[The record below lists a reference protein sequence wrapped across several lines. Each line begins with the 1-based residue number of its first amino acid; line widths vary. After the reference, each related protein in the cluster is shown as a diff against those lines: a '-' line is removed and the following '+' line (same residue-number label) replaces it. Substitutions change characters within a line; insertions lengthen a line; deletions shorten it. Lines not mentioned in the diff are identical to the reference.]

1 MTAVLGVSAHY
12 HDAAA
17 ALVIDGRIV
26 AAQHEERLSRI
37 KNDASLPKRAMDAVL
52 RLGGISAGDLDAVV
66 FYENPYAKLERVLVG
81 TLRAFPRALRQ
92 FPRALGSQLGG
103 KIWVMDALADAL
115 SIPRAR
121 IELVRHHQAHAAS
134 AVYCSPFERAA
145 VMVVDA
151 VGEEACTSLWHAD
164 AEGLRE
170 LTHID
175 YPHSLGLFYAAITA
189 YLGFEVNDGEYKVMG
204 LAAYGKPARREE
216 MARLLKVASDG
227 SYELGLDY
235 FDRFTRTE
243 LGYGQK
249 LIGLLGPARSPF
261 ERWDLTTERDRAY
274 ADIARSAQDALEDAL
289 IAIATEAKRRTGED
303 ALCLAGGVA
312 LNAVANR
319 RIAREAGFANVF
331 VQPAAG
337 DAGGALGAAILG
349 ALTRGSP
356 RPAPLAGADLGVAVA
371 GAPIATHARALGLI
385 ALPVV
390 DVASAIADAIAAR
403 EIVAC
408 VQGRCEWGPRALGFR
423 SILARADDVEMRE
436 RLNRAVKKREPFRPF
451 APVVLESDAAAWFAG
466 GANAMTPFMTTVA
479 EVLKPEALPAV
490 THVDGTARVQTVGP
504 STQLGAVLGH
514 LKQRG
519 DIPVI
524 LNTSLNGPGEPMV
537 ATATDAL
544 SFFVRH
550 GVDRMFIDDVMLTRP
565 A

>member
-17 ALVIDGRIV
+17 ALVVDGRIV

-37 KNDASLPKRAMDAVL
+37 KNDASLPRRAIGAVL
-52 RLGGISAGDLDAVV
+52 RLGGIDAAALDAVV

-81 TLRAFPRALRQ
+81 ALRAFPGALGQ

-103 KIWVMDALADAL
+103 KVWVVDALADL
-115 SIPRAR
+115 LDIPRAKV
-121 IELVRHHQAHAAS
+121 ELVRHHQSHAAS
-134 AVYCSPFERAA
+134 AFYCSPFGRAA

-151 VGEEACTSLWHAD
+151 VGEDACTSIWHAG
-164 AEGLRE
+164 EQGLRE
-170 LTHID
+170 LTRID
-175 YPHSLGLFYAAITA
+175 YPHSLGLFYAALTA

-204 LAAYGKPARREE
+204 LAAYGAPTRRDA
-216 MARLLKVASDG
+216 MAKLLRVAPDG

-243 LGYGQK
+243 LGYGK
-249 LIGLLGPARSPF
+249 RLVDLLGAARSPY
-261 ERWDLTTERDRAY
+261 ERWDLTGARDRAY
-274 ADIARSAQDALEDAL
+274 ADIARSAQDALEEAL
-289 IAIATEAKRRTGED
+289 VAIAREARKRTDED

-319 RIAREAGFANVF
+319 RIAREAGFTRVF

-349 ALTRGSP
+349 AMARGAA
-356 RPAPLAGADLGVAVA
+356 RPALLMGADLGVTVA
-371 GAPIATHARALGLI
+371 GAPVATYARALGL
-385 ALPVV
+385 
-390 DVASAIADAIAAR
+390 VASHLEDVPSAVADALEAR
-403 EIVAC
+403 EVIAWAH
-408 VQGRCEWGPRALGFR
+408 GRCEWGPRALGFR
-423 SILARADDVEMRE
+423 SILARADDAEVRE

-451 APVVLESDAAAWFAG
+451 APAVLETDAATWFAG

-479 EVLKPEALPAV
+479 DVLRPEALPAV
-490 THVDGTARVQTVGP
+490 THVDGTARVQTVQPESG
-504 STQLGAVLGH
+504 LGQVLSAV
-514 LKQRG
+514 KQRG
-519 DIPVI
+519 ATPVV

-550 GVDRMFIDDVMLTRP
+550 GVDKMIIDDVMLTRP
-565 A
+565 E

>member
-17 ALVIDGRIV
+17 ALVVDGRIV

-37 KNDASLPKRAMDAVL
+37 KNDASLPRRAIEAVL
-52 RLGGISAGDLDAVV
+52 QLGGIAAGDLDAVV

-81 TLRAFPRALRQ
+81 TLRAFPRALGQ

-103 KIWVMDALADAL
+103 KIWVVDALAELLGIA
-115 SIPRAR
+115 RAKV
-121 IELVRHHQAHAAS
+121 ELVRHHQSHAAS
-134 AVYCSPFERAA
+134 AFYCSPFERAA

-151 VGEEACTSLWHAD
+151 VGEDSCTSLWHASS
-164 AEGLRE
+164 AGLRE
-170 LTHID
+170 LAHID
-175 YPHSLGLFYAAITA
+175 YPHSLGLFYAALTA

-204 LAAYGKPARREE
+204 LAAYGQPSRRDA
-216 MARLLKVASDG
+216 MAKLLRVAADG

-243 LGYGQK
+243 LGYGKK
-249 LIGLLGPARSPF
+249 LIDLLGPPRSPY
-261 ERWDLTTERDRAY
+261 ERWDLSTKRDRQY

-289 IAIATEAKRRTGED
+289 VAIAREARKRTGED

-319 RIAREAGFANVF
+319 RIAREAGFAQVF

-349 ALTRGSP
+349 AMARGST
-356 RPAPLAGADLGVAVA
+356 RPAPLAGADLGVTVA
-371 GAPIATHARALGLI
+371 GAPVATHARALGLI
-385 ALPVV
+385 AMPVQ
-390 DVASAIADAIAAR
+390 DPASAVADALAAR
-403 EIVAC
+403 EVVAWAH
-408 VQGRCEWGPRALGFR
+408 GRCEWGPRALGHR
-423 SILARADDVEMRE
+423 SILARADDAEVRE

-451 APVVLESDAAAWFAG
+451 APVVLDSDAAAWFAG
-466 GANAMTPFMTTVA
+466 GANLMTPFMTTVA
-479 EVLKPEALPAV
+479 EVLRPEALPAV
-490 THVDGTARVQTVGP
+490 THIDGTARVQTV
-504 STQLGAVLGH
+504 SSASSLGQVLTAVQ
-514 LKQRG
+514 KRG
-519 DIPVI
+519 DTPVI

-550 GVDRMFIDDVMLTRP
+550 GVDKMIINDVMLTRP
-565 A
+565 E

>member
-17 ALVIDGRIV
+17 ALVMGGRIV

-37 KNDASLPKRAMDAVL
+37 KNDASLPRRAIDAVL
-52 RLGGISAGDLDAVV
+52 ALGGIAARDLDAVV
-66 FYENPYAKLERVLVG
+66 FYENPYAKLERVLLG
-81 TLRAFPRALRQ
+81 TLRAFPRSLAQ

-103 KIWVMDALADAL
+103 KIWVVDALADAL
-115 SIPRAR
+115 RIPRVR

-134 AVYCSPFERAA
+134 AFYCSSFERAA

-151 VGEEACTSLWHAD
+151 VGEAACTSLWD
-164 AEGLRE
+164 AGPEGLRE

-204 LAAYGKPARREE
+204 LSAYGRPTRREE
-216 MARLLKVASDG
+216 MARLLRVGSDG

-243 LGYGQK
+243 LGYGKK
-249 LIGLLGPARSPF
+249 LVELLGPARSPH
-261 ERWDLTTERDRAY
+261 ERWDLTTHRDQAY
-274 ADIARSAQDALEDAL
+274 ADIARSAQEALEEAL
-289 IAIATEAKRRTGED
+289 VAIARESKRRTGAD

-319 RIAREAGFANVF
+319 RIAREAGFAQVF

-349 ALTRGSP
+349 ALARGSP
-356 RPAPLAGADLGVAVA
+356 RPQPLLGADLGVSVT
-371 GAPIATHARALGLI
+371 GAPVATHARALGLI
-385 ALPVV
+385 ALPLT
-390 DVASAIADAIAAR
+390 DVPAAIADALAAR
-403 EIVAC
+403 ELVAW
-408 VQGRCEWGPRALGFR
+408 VHGRCEWGPRALGFR
-423 SILARADDVEMRE
+423 SILARADDASMRE

-451 APVVLESDAAAWFAG
+451 APAVLEADATRWFAG

-479 EVLKPEALPAV
+479 DVLRPEALPAV
-490 THVDGTARVQTVGP
+490 THVDGTARVQTVP
-504 STQLGAVLGH
+504 ATTALGALLTT
-514 LKQRG
+514 LKHRG
-519 DIPVI
+519 DLPVV

-550 GVDRMFIDDVMLTRP
+550 GVDRMIIDDVMLTRP
-565 A
+565 E

>member
-17 ALVIDGRIV
+17 ALVVDGRIV

-37 KNDASLPKRAMDAVL
+37 KNDASLPRRAIGAVL
-52 RLGGISAGDLDAVV
+52 RLGGIDAAALDAVV

-81 TLRAFPRALRQ
+81 ALRAFPGALGQ

-103 KIWVMDALADAL
+103 KIWVVDALADL
-115 SIPRAR
+115 LDIPRAKV
-121 IELVRHHQAHAAS
+121 ELVRHHQSHAAS
-134 AVYCSPFERAA
+134 AFYCSPFGRAA

-151 VGEEACTSLWHAD
+151 VGEDACTSIWHAG
-164 AEGLRE
+164 EQGLRE
-170 LTHID
+170 LTRID
-175 YPHSLGLFYAAITA
+175 YPHSLGLFYAALTA

-204 LAAYGKPARREE
+204 LAAYGAPTRRDA
-216 MARLLKVASDG
+216 MAKLLRVAPDG

-243 LGYGQK
+243 LGYGKK
-249 LIGLLGPARSPF
+249 LVDLLGPARSPY
-261 ERWDLTTERDRAY
+261 ERWDLTGARDRAY
-274 ADIARSAQDALEDAL
+274 ADIARSAQDALEEAL
-289 IAIATEAKRRTGED
+289 VAIAREARKRTDED

-319 RIAREAGFANVF
+319 RIAREAGFTRVF

-349 ALTRGSP
+349 AMARGAA
-356 RPAPLAGADLGVAVA
+356 RPTPLMGADLGVTVE
-371 GAPIATHARALGLI
+371 GAPVATYARALGL
-385 ALPVV
+385 
-390 DVASAIADAIAAR
+390 VASHLEDVPSAVADALEAR
-403 EIVAC
+403 EVIAWVH
-408 VQGRCEWGPRALGFR
+408 GRCEWGPRALGFR
-423 SILARADDVEMRE
+423 SILARADDAEVRE

-451 APVVLESDAAAWFAG
+451 APAVLETDAATWFAG

-479 EVLKPEALPAV
+479 DVLRPEALPAV
-490 THVDGTARVQTVGP
+490 THVDGTARVQTVQPESG
-504 STQLGAVLGH
+504 LGQVLSAV
-514 LKQRG
+514 KQRG
-519 DIPVI
+519 ATPVV

-550 GVDRMFIDDVMLTRP
+550 GVDKMIIDDVMLTRP
-565 A
+565 E

>member
-37 KNDASLPKRAMDAVL
+37 KNDASLPRRAMDAVL
-52 RLGGISAGDLDAVV
+52 RLGGIGPQDLDAVV

-81 TLRAFPRALRQ
+81 TLRAFPRALMQ

-103 KIWVMDALADAL
+103 KIWVIDALADAL
-115 SIPRAR
+115 GIPRAR

-151 VGEEACTSLWHAD
+151 VGEEACTSIWHAGAD
-164 AEGLRE
+164 GLRE

-204 LAAYGKPARREE
+204 LAAYGTPARRDE
-216 MARLLKVASDG
+216 MAKLVKVAADG

-243 LGYGQK
+243 LGYGKK
-249 LIGLLGPARSPF
+249 LLELLGPQRSPF
-261 ERWDLTTERDRAY
+261 ERWDLASARDRAY
-274 ADIARSAQDALEDAL
+274 ADIACSAQAALEDAL
-289 IAIATEAKRRTGED
+289 VAVAREAKRRTGED

-319 RIAREAGFANVF
+319 RIAREAGFSRVF

-349 ALTRGSP
+349 AMARGAT
-356 RPAPLAGADLGVAVA
+356 RPAALTGADLGVTVT
-371 GAPIATHARALGLI
+371 GAPVATHARALGLV
-385 ALPVV
+385 ALPTSDP
-390 DVASAIADAIAAR
+390 DVAIADALER
-403 EIVAC
+403 GEVVAWAH
-408 VQGRCEWGPRALGFR
+408 GRCEWGPRALGHR
-423 SILARADDVEMRE
+423 SILARADDVEVRE
-436 RLNRAVKKREPFRPF
+436 RLNRAVKKREAFRPF
-451 APVVLESDAAAWFAG
+451 APVVLASEAARWFAG
-466 GANAMTPFMTTVA
+466 GANDMTPFMTTVA
-479 EVLKPEALPAV
+479 DVLEPAAMPAV
-490 THVDGTARVQTVGP
+490 THVDGTARLQTVSASHP
-504 STQLGAVLGH
+504 LGRVL
-514 LKQRG
+514 QRF
-519 DIPVI
+519 PVV

-550 GVDRMFIDDVMLTRP
+550 GVDRMIIEDVVLTRP
-565 A
+565 E